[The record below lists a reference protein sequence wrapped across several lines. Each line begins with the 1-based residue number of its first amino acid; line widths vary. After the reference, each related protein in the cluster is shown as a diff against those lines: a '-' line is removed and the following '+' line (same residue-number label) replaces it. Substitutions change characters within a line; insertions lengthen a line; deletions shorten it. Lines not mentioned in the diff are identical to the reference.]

1 MEVNDTMA
9 DVKIKATLVYTALD
23 PADFYLAHNHLRLME
38 SDTIINIMNRTKTNG
53 ELVLMI
59 KKSSSCCDLI

>member
-1 MEVNDTMA
+1 MEVNDTIA

-23 PADFYLAHNHLRLME
+23 PADFYLAYNHVRLPE

-53 ELVLMI
+53 
-59 KKSSSCCDLI
+59 